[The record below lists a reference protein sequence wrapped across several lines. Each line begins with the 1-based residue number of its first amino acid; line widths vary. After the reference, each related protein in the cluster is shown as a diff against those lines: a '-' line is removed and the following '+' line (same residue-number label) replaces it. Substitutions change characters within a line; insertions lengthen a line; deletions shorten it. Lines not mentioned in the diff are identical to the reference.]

1 MNLSKALVYILLI
14 ETGIAIVSFSW
25 FGFTEEGLQ
34 ILTRTSGRYSLLTFL
49 AWMVFSNERGIGKIL
64 SKRPFFAF
72 AIVHGIHLIFVFCYL
87 HVSGKT
93 PVFSR
98 LIMGM
103 ITYAIIFIAPF
114 FESFLISDKTKR
126 ERFFSRAYFLYLWAF
141 FLMFLITRITRTEPA
156 LRASMYDVFFFIVL
170 ILIALPFWILKE
182 RKKIKTA

>member
-1 MNLSKALVYILLI
+1 MNLSKSILYILLI
-14 ETGIAIVSFSW
+14 ETGIAVVSFSW

-49 AWMVFSNERGIGKIL
+49 TWMVFSNEKGIGKIL
-64 SKRPFFAF
+64 SKRPFSAF

-98 LIMGM
+98 LILGM

-114 FESFLISDKTKR
+114 FESFLISEKTNR
-126 ERFFSRAYFLYLWAF
+126 SRFLSRAYFFYLWAF
-141 FLMFLITRITRTEPA
+141 FLMFLITRIQRTAPE
-156 LRASMYDVFFFIVL
+156 LRSSMFDVFFFIAL
-170 ILIALPFWILKE
+170 ILITFPFWILNE
-182 RKKIKTA
+182 RNKRKTI